1 MFKACVLK
9 ARPIS
14 GVGLRESAAAINKA
28 VVKDRQDPE
37 HVLGPALVGL
47 EPRDAALLKA
57 MVYGMLRWHHR
68 LDWQC
73 RSLLG
78 GHKAVRDSMVA
89 ALVRCGLFQIQF
101 LRVPDHAAVASTVE
115 AARRVGK
122 TSRVGLINAVL
133 RRYLR
138 ERAAFEP
145 SPDNPVAFFS
155 HPRWFLDVLQSDWPE
170 RWRDVLTAN
179 NEPPPMWLRVNARQ
193 TTAAEYQQALLD
205 SGLEARQVP
214 DAGPDALLL
223 EQPVAVDQLPGFA
236 TGRVSVQDAAAQL
249 ACAVLDLAPGMRVLD
264 ACAAPGGKS
273 AHMLERHQNLQLV
286 ALDRSPARLARMQA
300 GLERL
305 GLNAELLS
313 ADAAATATWW
323 DQRPFDRIL
332 LDAPCSAT
340 GVIRRHPDIKLLR
353 RPDDVQRA
361 RAEQARLLDQLWPL
375 LATGGRLVY
384 ATCSVLRAENQVMV
398 AEFLD
403 RTADATL
410 PGRGQ
415 FSTKQILP
423 GEANMDGF
431 YYACLLKGR

>member
-1 MFKACVLK
+1 LK
-9 ARPIS
+9 ARPVS

-28 VVKDRQDPE
+28 VVNDRQDPE
-37 HVLGPALVGL
+37 HVLTPALAGL
-47 EPRDAALLKA
+47 ESRDAALLKA

-68 LDWQC
+68 LDWQF
-73 RSLLG
+73 RSLVG
-78 GHKAVRDSMVA
+78 GHKAARDSLVA
-89 ALVRCGLFQIQF
+89 SLVRCGLFQIQF

-115 AARRVGK
+115 AARQMGK
-122 TSRVGLINAVL
+122 SSRVGLINAVL

-138 ERAAFEP
+138 EQDEFEP
-145 SPDNPVAFFS
+145 SPDHPVAFFS
-155 HPRWFLDVLQSDWPE
+155 HPRWFIKALQDDWPK
-170 RWRDVLTAN
+170 RWREVLTAN

-193 TTAAEYQQALLD
+193 TTAADYQKALLD
-205 SGLEARQVP
+205 CQINARQVAE
-214 DAGPDALLL
+214 AGPDALLL
-223 EQPVAVDQLPGFA
+223 EQPVAVEQLPGFA
-236 TGRVSVQDAAAQL
+236 AGRVSVQDAAAQL
-249 ACAVLDLAPGMRVLD
+249 ACGFLDLRPGQRVLD

-273 AHMLERHQNLQLV
+273 AHILERYPDLELV

-300 GLERL
+300 GLQRL
-305 GLNAELLS
+305 GLSADLRS
-313 ADAAATATWW
+313 ADAAATRTWW

-353 RPDDVQRA
+353 RPDDIQRA
-361 RAEQARLLDQLWPL
+361 RTEQARLLDRLWPL

-403 RTADATL
+403 RTADAYL
-410 PGRGQ
+410 PPPGQ
-415 FSTKQILP
+415 FSAQQILP